1 MDPRS
6 FPKLRARVK
15 SDPAL
20 NRKNLKKKVSVMLPI
35 MATAKKKSFPVPLF
49 FWYFCTHLKVLNF
62 FSSQTWSQ
70 LSYSHFLVTSQIRFL
85 ITRMI
90 FIIKE
95 NHIAAIMWERVTVNL
110 HVQCWLGFQSRNS
123 QTRGL
128 TPLLPVA
135 TKHFCCCTWT
145 SWLSERISFA
155 RSITVLLF
163 WFFSRRLREVYQPKI
178 IRSLINILNVK
189 CMKSIQ

>member
-1 MDPRS
+1 
-6 FPKLRARVK
+6 
-15 SDPAL
+15 
-20 NRKNLKKKVSVMLPI
+20 
-35 MATAKKKSFPVPLF
+35 VPLF
-49 FWYFCTHLKVLNF
+49 FWYFCTHLKVLNS

-95 NHIAAIMWERVTVNL
+95 NHIADIMWERVTVNP

-145 SWLSERISFA
+145 SWFSERISFA
-155 RSITVLLF
+155 RSITVLLC
-163 WFFSRRLREVYQPKI
+163 WFFFHVAYEKFI
-178 IRSLINILNVK
+178 SLKEYVHLLIYWMLNAWNLFNKNINIHTICK
-189 CMKSIQ
+189 RKSLTAK